1 MSDPG
6 RDSVRLEEILAEQRA
21 KSAARQTPEARAV
34 IARETAALVAS
45 GRAAQALGVGSR
57 IPEATLTNALGQRVA
72 LAGLLDNGPLVV
84 NFYRGG
90 W

>member
-1 MSDPG
+1 MTDPS

-21 KSAARQTPEARAV
+21 KSATRMAPEAREV
-34 IARETAALVAS
+34 IAAETAALIAS
-45 GRAAQALGVGSR
+45 GRAEQALKVGDR
-57 IPEATLTNALGQRVA
+57 APEAALVNALGQKVA
-72 LAGLLDNGPLVV
+72 LAGLLDTGPLVV